1 MAIASG
7 VLVEPAQGSPVRV
20 SSRQRERL
28 FFSGMVLA
36 LMVTVFWGFA
46 PSFYLHGVLDSPNV
60 LTPSLVVHGTVF
72 SAWMVLL
79 FVQTSLVAARR
90 TDLHRRLG
98 VAGAGL
104 GVLMVVV
111 GAYVTITRAG
121 LPGAAPLA
129 FLAIPLTTV
138 VVFPALFGTALYFRR
153 RTDIHKRLVLI
164 ATIELVAAAVARLPG
179 VAPLGPYGVFGGA
192 DLLVRAIVVC
202 DLVALQRV
210 HPATL
215 WGGAV
220 LIASQAGRVMIGD
233 TAAWQAFAAW
243 LIG

>member
-1 MAIASG
+1 MATASG
-7 VLVEPAQGSPVRV
+7 VLVEPVQGSPVRV
-20 SSRQRERL
+20 ASRQRERL

-46 PSFYLHGVLDSPNV
+46 PSFYLHGVLDRPNV
-60 LTPSLVVHGTVF
+60 LTPSLLVHGTVF
-72 SAWMVLL
+72 SAWMMLL
-79 FVQTSLVAARR
+79 FVQTSLIAARR
-90 TDLHRRLG
+90 TDLHRRFG

-179 VAPLGPYGVFGGA
+179 VAPLGPFGFFGGA
-192 DLLVRAIVVC
+192 DLFVLAIVVY
-202 DLVALQRV
+202 DLVGLQRI

-215 WGGAV
+215 WGGAF
-220 LIASQAGRVMIGD
+220 LIASQAGRIMIGD